1 MNLNP
6 NTDGRV
12 SCAKKCSEDENCVAF
27 NYAYSGTK
35 CHFKC
40 CAQYSTRL
48 GKTCGQAGPGYM
60 YYTLLRRNA
69 TCWYGIFIKHTYIS
83 KMFYH
88 YHITKV
94 FVYNL
99 YNIIHFRTNS
109 RIKTMW
115 GKEFGDLKH
124 RSSLLLEDVSY
135 NFQDLTAR
143 YEVKWFDTKNKEML
157 DLHYVIIPINWKWIN
172 YDY

>member
-1 MNLNP
+1 MSGTEWELKEKWDCGGGDIGGPMNLNP

-69 TCWYGIFIKHTYIS
+69 TC
-83 KMFYH
+83 
-88 YHITKV
+88 
-94 FVYNL
+94 
-99 YNIIHFRTNS
+99 
-109 RIKTMW
+109 
-115 GKEFGDLKH
+115 
-124 RSSLLLEDVSY
+124 
-135 NFQDLTAR
+135 
-143 YEVKWFDTKNKEML
+143 
-157 DLHYVIIPINWKWIN
+157 
-172 YDY
+172 